1 MPTEQNTTKKDSA
14 CAVVLNW
21 VLNNVVYGCIPL
33 ASACIFKCLGGASI
47 DLLKLT
53 PDCLLVGFAI
63 SISAKAYIEE
73 RNEAEVSQK
82 KKSNWGSIPFI
93 TCAICCILYAGL
105 FGEFSAFDKLG
116 EAESLKF
123 VIVGLAFAILIN
135 IGVIWHLQAIHD
147 KNEGN

>member
-1 MPTEQNTTKKDSA
+1 MPEEHNLTKKDSTY
-14 CAVVLNW
+14 AVVLNW
-21 VLNNVVYGCIPL
+21 VLYNAVYGCIPL
-33 ASACIFKCLGGASI
+33 MCACIFKYLGGASI

-73 RNEAEVSQK
+73 CNEKEISQK

-93 TCAICCILYAGL
+93 TCTICCILYSGL

-116 EAESLKF
+116 EAGSLRF
-123 VIVGLAFAILIN
+123 VIAGLVFAILIN

-147 KNEGN
+147 KNEGS